1 MQVEHFFDF
10 FLSQNFIPHGHCYL
24 WQPELV
30 WLHILSDCIISFSY
44 YSIPLM
50 LVYFIRK
57 REDVPFKNIF
67 VLFSAFIISCGT
79 THLMEILTLWYPYYW
94 LSGTIK
100 ALTAIISF
108 YTVLTLIPLLPQ
120 ALTLPSPAQ
129 LEAAN
134 QALQVE
140 IAERKLV
147 ENELRQYKERLEE
160 LVEQRT
166 IELATANKQLQA
178 EIMQRQK
185 SQGRMAELLQELK
198 NTNQELND
206 FAYIVSHDLK
216 APLRGIGLL
225 SEWLIND
232 YADKFDEEGKDLIN
246 KIIKR
251 VKKLQNLIDSILEYS
266 RVGRIREEKREV
278 NLHNI
283 ITDVIEIL
291 EPSKDIQIEVSE
303 NLPTIYCEKTK
314 IEQVFQNLLSNAI
327 KFLGKPQG
335 KIIIACQEKAEYWQI
350 SVTDNGIG
358 IEEKYFTKIFQIFQK
373 LSSTED
379 PTSTGIGLSIV
390 KKIVEMYGGVTWV
403 ESTVDQGST
412 FFFTIKKTLQIQPV
426 QPVSADVG
434 VLLDM

>member
-1 MQVEHFFDF
+1 
-10 FLSQNFIPHGHCYL
+10 
-24 WQPELV
+24 
-30 WLHILSDCIISFSY
+30 
-44 YSIPLM
+44 M

-57 REDVPFKNIF
+57 REDIPFKNIF

-79 THLMEILTLWYPYYW
+79 THLMEILTLWHPYYW

-108 YTVLTLIPLLPQ
+108 YTALTLIPLVPQ
-120 ALTLPSPAQ
+120 ALSLPSPAQ
-129 LEAAN
+129 LEQAN

-166 IELATANKQLQA
+166 TELATANKQLQT
-178 EIMQRQK
+178 EIVQRQK
-185 SQGRMAELLQELK
+185 SQERMGELLQELK

-225 SEWLIND
+225 SEWLMND
-232 YADKFDEEGKDLIN
+232 YGDKFEGEGKDLIT
-246 KIIKR
+246 KIITR

-283 ITDVIEIL
+283 VKDVIEIL
-291 EPSKDIQIEVSE
+291 EPSQDIQIEVSD
-303 NLPTIYCEKTK
+303 NLPVIYCEKTK
-314 IEQVFQNLLSNAI
+314 MQQVFQNLLSNSI

-335 KIIIACQEKAEYWQI
+335 KIIIGCQEEADYWQI
-350 SVTDNGIG
+350 SVADNGIG
-358 IEEKYFTKIFQIFQK
+358 IEERYFTKIFQIFQK
-373 LSSTED
+373 LSSIED

-390 KKIVEMYGGVTWV
+390 KKIVEMYGGVIWV
-403 ESTVDQGST
+403 ESTVNQGST
-412 FFFTIKKTLQIQPV
+412 FFFTIKKI
-426 QPVSADVG
+426 
-434 VLLDM
+434 

>member
-1 MQVEHFFDF
+1 
-10 FLSQNFIPHGHCYL
+10 
-24 WQPELV
+24 
-30 WLHILSDCIISFSY
+30 
-44 YSIPLM
+44 M

>member
-1 MQVEHFFDF
+1 MEHFFNF

-30 WLHILSDCIISFSY
+30 WLHILSDFIISISY

-50 LVYFIRK
+50 LVYFINK

-79 THLMEILTLWYPYYW
+79 THLMEILTLWHPYYW

-108 YTVLTLIPLLPQ
+108 YTALTLIPLVPQ

-129 LEAAN
+129 LEQAN

-140 IAERKLV
+140 ISERKLV

-166 IELATANKQLQA
+166 AELATANKQLQT
-178 EIMQRQK
+178 EIVQRQK
-185 SQGRMAELLQELK
+185 SQERMGELLQELK

-232 YADKFDEEGKDLIN
+232 YGDKFDEEGKDLIN
-246 KIIKR
+246 KIILR

-266 RVGRIREEKREV
+266 RIGRIREEKREV
-278 NLHNI
+278 NLQYLVS
-283 ITDVIEIL
+283 DVIEIL
-291 EPSKDIQIEVSE
+291 EPSKNIQIEVSD
-303 NLPTIYCEKTK
+303 NLPIIYCEKTK
-314 IEQVFQNLLSNAI
+314 MQQVFQNLLSNAI

-335 KIIIACQEKAEYWQI
+335 KIIIACQEVADYWQI

-390 KKIVEMYGGVTWV
+390 KKIVEMYGGRTWV
-403 ESTVDQGST
+403 ESTVNQGST

-426 QPVSADVG
+426 QPVSTDVG